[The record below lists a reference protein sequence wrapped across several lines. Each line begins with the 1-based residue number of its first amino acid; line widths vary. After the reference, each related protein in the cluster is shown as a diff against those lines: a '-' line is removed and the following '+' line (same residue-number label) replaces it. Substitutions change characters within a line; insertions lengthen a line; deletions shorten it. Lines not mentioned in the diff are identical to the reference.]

1 MAGLLNLV
9 PRFLPRYG
17 MAPEWASATRPL
29 VLVFTAI
36 AFAVTLAFHADVDAQ
51 GGAYATGVLVLIS
64 SAAVATT
71 LSVWHAR
78 RRGATLAF
86 GAIALVFAY
95 TTVVNVIERPEGI
108 KIGAMFIVAI
118 VGTSLV
124 SRVWRS
130 TELRVASVEVDRAA
144 LRFIQDASRDV
155 VRIIAHD
162 PEQRDAVEYH
172 RKLREQQESS
182 GIPPEAPVLFLEVT
196 VSDPSE
202 FAPVLKVRGEEVEG
216 YRVLRAE
223 SATVPNAIAA
233 FLLYVRDMTNQ
244 IPHAYFGWSEGPPL
258 VELARYLI
266 SGEGDVPPVTHEV
279 LREAEPDPTRRPR
292 IHVG

>member
-1 MAGLLNLV
+1 VFLIGTSLITTLLIPHKAFEKGGEANGRALAYLAHQYLGETFGTLYDLSTICILWFAGASAMAGLLNLV

-29 VLVFTAI
+29 VLVFAAI
-36 AFAVTLAFHADVDAQ
+36 AFAVTVAFNADVDAQ
-51 GGAYATGVLVLIS
+51 GGPYAAGVLVLLS

-130 TELRVASVEVDRAA
+130 TELRVASVELDATAR
-144 LRFIQDASRDV
+144 RFLEEASRDV

-162 PEQRDAVEYH
+162 PVARDGVEYH
-172 RKLREQQESS
+172 RKLLEQQES
-182 GIPPEAPVLFLEVT
+182 
-196 VSDPSE
+196 
-202 FAPVLKVRGEEVEG
+202 
-216 YRVLRAE
+216 
-223 SATVPNAIAA
+223 N
-233 FLLYVRDMTNQ
+233 
-244 IPHAYFGWSEGPPL
+244 
-258 VELARYLI
+258 
-266 SGEGDVPPVTHEV
+266 
-279 LREAEPDPTRRPR
+279 
-292 IHVG
+292 